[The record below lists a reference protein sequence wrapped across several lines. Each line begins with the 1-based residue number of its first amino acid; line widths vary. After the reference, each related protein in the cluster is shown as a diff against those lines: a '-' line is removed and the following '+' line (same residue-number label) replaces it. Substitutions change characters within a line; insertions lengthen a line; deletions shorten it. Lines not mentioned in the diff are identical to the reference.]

1 MEQLNED
8 VHNNTNNTS
17 DDQITNIDNSHE
29 LTLNNNDNDEKSTEQ
44 YSRKPAISEDI
55 NTPTGL

>member
-8 VHNNTNNTS
+8 VHNNTNNTN

-29 LTLNNNDNDEKSTEQ
+29 LTINNDDNDEKSTERC
-44 YSRKPAISEDI
+44 SRKPTISEDI

>member
-8 VHNNTNNTS
+8 VHNNTNNTN

-29 LTLNNNDNDEKSTEQ
+29 LTINNDDNDEKSTEQ
-44 YSRKPAISEDI
+44 CSRKPAISEDI